1 VASRWQEVV
10 VVSPAWSQL
19 DLSPLCVH
27 ARTLRAQ
34 VPASCG
40 GQCAASLE
48 GGRQRV
54 AREPG
59 VSILESESILTEIY
73 LCHACSCH
81 EIEDMETPGQVPGA
95 RTLLFDGGGQDL
107 PPCLAAAP
115 VEGGATSAAAQ
126 QLCTS
131 SDPQLRQAAA
141 ALFGPPP
148 PSNGS
153 RLLPGWV
160 PSCPMCSLRGGWC
173 GCRAGAIGGTAK
185 RVRSA
190 AAVRAQRSPRPT
202 DKPRPAQLTNHA
214 PPN

>member
-1 VASRWQEVV
+1 MRAPSVLRYLPAAVANALPASR
-10 VVSPAWSQL
+10 
-19 DLSPLCVH
+19 
-27 ARTLRAQ
+27 
-34 VPASCG
+34 G
-40 GQCAASLE
+40 
-48 GGRQRV
+48 
-54 AREPG
+54 G
-59 VSILESESILTEIY
+59 VSASRVSRAFQSWNRSILTEIY